1 MVKENRAEEDSFSP
15 AATGM
20 GDNLALHVLHSL
32 DQPLYILDGEDC
44 YLFANTAYAGLYETN
59 PGNLRGRPLGEVV
72 GEAVYGKRMRVL
84 LERARKEGFSE
95 FKGWMEY
102 PGGSRRF
109 METRFRKYAPPGF
122 EDRHFVL
129 AQSRDITEREE
140 MDQRRRKSLEF
151 QESLLGRVPAMVW
164 MSGRD
169 GKPYFYNDSWLN
181 FTGKTGVEQVRDG
194 WFELV
199 YPEDREGI
207 TERIKYAIENGDEV
221 QIEFRLKALKGGYRW
236 VLLSGHP
243 VAGDRERD
251 DEGDYIASALDID
264 EAKAAQ
270 EKIRK
275 TLEEERHLRNEA
287 LQQKAEAD
295 RANREKSAYLS
306 LASHEI
312 RTPMNPVIGFADL
325 LASNPDLDADSR
337 EMAQMILKAGKNLL
351 GLLDEVLDYA
361 KIESGI
367 LELSP
372 EPMDIHD
379 LLIEIE
385 NLHSFDAK
393 SRGIELRISDTI
405 EGEAEMYQDRLR
417 LQQVIGTLVTNAIK
431 FTHTGHVEVH
441 AEKEADHFQG
451 SEIEMLKISVRD
463 TGLGM
468 SEEEVGR
475 LFKPFSKSESEFS
488 DKYAGTGLGL
498 AITQKLVDVM
508 SGTVSVS
515 SEPGNGTTVDLVIPM
530 NPVPVEM
537 RRKEAD
543 LPLEESISSSRSSK
557 PQANVMIADDEASS
571 RKVNTSLMRFLG
583 YQCDEVGN
591 GEALLE
597 KMKEASY
604 EIILVDIMMPGLD
617 GFEVTRRIRNGECGE
632 SNREAF
638 IIAVTGC
645 VQEEDRARGYKVGIN
660 AYLSKP
666 LTIQNLKETIQSYRA
681 ASRQAN

>member
-1 MVKENRAEEDSFSP
+1 MVKEHRAEEDSFSP
-15 AATGM
+15 SASGI

-44 YLFANTAYAGLYETN
+44 FVFANTAYAALYGTT
-59 PGNLRGRPLGEVV
+59 PGSLRGRAYGDLV
-72 GEAVYGKRMRVL
+72 GEAFYTRRMQTL
-84 LERARKEGFSE
+84 LHRARKDGVSE

-102 PGGSRRF
+102 PAGNRRF
-109 METRFRKYAPPGF
+109 METQFRKYAPPGF
-122 EDRHFVL
+122 EERNYVL

-140 MDQRRRKSLEF
+140 VDQRRRKSLEF

-169 GKPYFYNDSWLN
+169 GKPYFYNESWLN

-194 WFELV
+194 WVGLV
-199 YPEDREGI
+199 HPDDREGV
-207 TERIKYAIENGDEV
+207 TGRMDYAIENGDEV
-221 QIEFRLKALKGGYRW
+221 QIEFRLKSLTGGYRW

-243 VAGDRERD
+243 VAIDGDID
-251 DEGDYIASALDID
+251 GEGDFIASGLDID
-264 EAKAAQ
+264 EAKVAQ
-270 EKIRK
+270 EKIRA
-275 TLEEERHLRNEA
+275 TLEEERHLRDEA
-287 LQQKAEAD
+287 LQQKAVAD

-372 EPMDIHD
+372 EPMDVHD

-393 SRGIELRISDTI
+393 SRGIELRVNDTI
-405 EGEAEMYQDRLR
+405 EGEAEIYQDRLR
-417 LQQVIGTLVTNAIK
+417 LQQVLGTLVTNAIK

-441 AEKEADHFQG
+441 TEREADRFQG
-451 SEIEMLKISVRD
+451 SSIEMLKISVRD
-463 TGLGM
+463 TGIGM
-468 SEEEVGR
+468 SEEEVGK
-475 LFKPFSKSESEFS
+475 LFKPFAKTESEFS

-498 AITQKLVDVM
+498 AITQKLVDAM
-508 SGTVSVS
+508 SGTVHVS
-515 SEPGNGTTVDLVIPM
+515 SEPGKGTTVDLVIPM
-530 NPVPVEM
+530 NPVPLELQ
-537 RRKEAD
+537 RKQEA
-543 LPLEESISSSRSSK
+543 PVLEESIPASRTSK
-557 PQANVMIADDEASS
+557 PRANVLVVDDEASS

-583 YQCDEVGN
+583 YQCEEVGS

-597 KMKEASY
+597 QMKAASY
-604 EIILVDIMMPGLD
+604 EIVLVDIMMPGLD
-617 GFEVTRRIRNGECGE
+617 GFEVTRRIRNGDCGE
-632 SNREAF
+632 SNRDAF